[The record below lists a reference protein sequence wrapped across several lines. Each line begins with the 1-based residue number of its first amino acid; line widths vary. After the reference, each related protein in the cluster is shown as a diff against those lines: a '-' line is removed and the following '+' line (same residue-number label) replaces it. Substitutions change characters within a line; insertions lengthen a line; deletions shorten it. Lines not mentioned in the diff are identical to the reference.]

1 MTQRNAVLIALAAV
15 LTLSAPVFLAA
26 QNPNPT
32 QSPPAYRPG
41 LGDLMTM
48 TVQPRH
54 IKLGLAGRE
63 KNWAYAA
70 YELHELEESFERVAR
85 HSPQWR
91 KKPIAEMMTAVT
103 KDPMAALEQ
112 AIKSADT
119 AQFTA
124 AYGQL
129 TEACN
134 TCHQSA
140 EVGMIVIQVPDASTF
155 PDQDFRP
162 AKR

>member
-15 LTLSAPVFLAA
+15 LTLSVPVFLSA
-26 QNPNPT
+26 QSPNSA
-32 QSPPAYRPG
+32 QSPPTYRPG

-63 KNWAYAA
+63 KNWTYAA

-91 KKPIAEMMTAVT
+91 KKPIAEMMTSIT

-112 AIKSADT
+112 AIKSAD
-119 AQFTA
+119 ASQFTA

-129 TEACN
+129 TDACN

-140 EVGMIVIQVPDASTF
+140 EVGMIVIQAPDASTF
-155 PDQDFRP
+155 ADQDFRP

>member
-1 MTQRNAVLIALAAV
+1 MY
-15 LTLSAPVFLAA
+15 LTLTVSVVMIASDLRPVFRRA
-26 QNPNPT
+26 N
-32 QSPPAYRPG
+32 
-41 LGDLMTM
+41 
-48 TVQPRH
+48 
-54 IKLGLAGRE
+54 IKYWHCLSEMPQGRC
-63 KNWAYAA
+63 AAA
-70 YELHELEESFERVAR
+70 YELHELEESFERVSR

-91 KKPIAEMMTAVT
+91 KKPIAEMMTSIT

-112 AIKSADT
+112 AIKSAD
-119 AQFTA
+119 AARFTA